1 MKYFLTFCC
10 LIILLGCK
18 KDVVPQIEPRKEVG
32 ILYYTEIVDT
42 KTKDISF
49 FERKVFSTNQGV
61 FASNM
66 FDGARINGFSSLN
79 DSTFL
84 INCFPENEPINSS
97 PWYSFKIW
105 SKTPKKVFLVFNYG
119 DYQHRYAA
127 KLSKNGSD
135 WIDIDTKNRGTFEKK
150 EKITLNINS
159 DTIWVSAQ
167 ELYTGKELDTW
178 LSFLQE
184 RNSNSSLIKTGIAG
198 KSKLGREI
206 KFFEICEGINK
217 NKDLVVLLSRQHPP
231 EVTGQFAL
239 TAFVEGI
246 LTPSVVQTSFLK
258 KYNVLVLPILN
269 PDGVALGQW
278 RHNAGGID
286 LNRDWA
292 LYNQPETKVVSDFI
306 KDYAKTT
313 NNRVVLGLD
322 FHSTFNDVYYTNLS
336 DSISVLPKFTN
347 TWLKSIQ
354 DNFSG
359 YKPEISPS
367 ILGQPVSKNWF
378 FVNFNAVG
386 ITYEIGDNTPRKLID
401 EKGKFAALKMM
412 EILPN

>member
-1 MKYFLTFCC
+1 MRYLLTIFCFA
-10 LIILLGCK
+10 ILLGCK
-18 KDVVPQIEPRKEVG
+18 DVVPKTEPKKEVG

-42 KTKDISF
+42 KTKDISL
-49 FERKVFSTNQGV
+49 FERKVFSTTQGV
-61 FASNM
+61 FATNM
-66 FDGARINGFSSLN
+66 FDGARINGLSSLN

-84 INCFPENEPINSS
+84 VNSFPENEPINSS

-119 DYQHRYAA
+119 DYQHRYTS
-127 KLSKNGSD
+127 KLSNNGSD
-135 WIDIDTKNRGTFEKK
+135 WVDIDSKNRGTFDKK
-150 EKITLNINS
+150 EKIALTIS
-159 DTIWVSAQ
+159 PDTTWVSAQ
-167 ELYTGKELDTW
+167 ELYTDKELNSW
-178 LSFLQE
+178 LSLLKD
-184 RNSNSSLIKTGIAG
+184 RYSNLIKTGAAG

-206 KFFEICEGINK
+206 KFFEISEGTNR

-246 LTPSVVQTSFLK
+246 LTPSSVQTSFLN

-306 KDYAKTT
+306 KEYVKTT

-347 TWLKSIQ
+347 AWLKSIQ

-367 ILGQPVSKNWF
+367 TLGQPVTKNWF

-386 ITYEIGDNTPRKLID
+386 ITYEIGDNTSRKLID

-412 EILPN
+412 EILPK

>member
-1 MKYFLTFCC
+1 M
-10 LIILLGCK
+10 
-18 KDVVPQIEPRKEVG
+18 
-32 ILYYTEIVDT
+32 
-42 KTKDISF
+42 
-49 FERKVFSTNQGV
+49 
-61 FASNM
+61 SN
-66 FDGARINGFSSLN
+66 S
-79 DSTFL
+79 
-84 INCFPENEPINSS
+84 FPENEPINSS
-97 PWYSFKIW
+97 PWYAFKIW

-119 DYQHRYAA
+119 DYQHRYIS

-135 WIDIDTKNRGTFEKK
+135 WADIDSKNRGTFDKK
-150 EKITLNINS
+150 EKITLNISS
-159 DTIWVSAQ
+159 DTTWVSAQ
-167 ELYTGKELDTW
+167 ELYTDKELNIW
-178 LSFLQE
+178 LSFLKG
-184 RNSNSSLIKTGIAG
+184 RNSNLIKTGIAG

-206 KFFEICEGINK
+206 KFFEISEGTNR

-246 LTPSVVQTSFLK
+246 LTPSSVQTSFLS

-278 RHNAGGID
+278 RYNAGGID

-306 KDYAKTT
+306 KDYVKTT

-367 ILGQPVSKNWF
+367 TLGQPVTKNWF

-386 ITYEIGDNTPRKLID
+386 ITYEIGDNTSRKLID

-412 EILPN
+412 EILPK

>member
-1 MKYFLTFCC
+1 MRYFLTFFCSI
-10 LIILLGCK
+10 LLLGCK
-18 KDVVPQIEPRKEVG
+18 KDVVPQVEPKKEVG

-84 INCFPENEPINSS
+84 INSFPENEPINSS

-119 DYQHRYAA
+119 DYQHRYAS

-135 WIDIDTKNRGTFEKK
+135 WVDIDSKNRGTFEKK
-150 EKITLNINS
+150 EKIALNISS
-159 DTIWVSAQ
+159 DTTWVSAQ
-167 ELYTGKELDTW
+167 ELYTDKELNTW
-178 LSFLQE
+178 LSFLKE
-184 RNSNSSLIKTGIAG
+184 RNSNLIKTGTAG

-206 KFFEICEGINK
+206 KFFEISEGTNR

-246 LTPSVVQTSFLK
+246 LTTSNVQTSFLK

-306 KDYAKTT
+306 KDYAKTI

-347 TWLKSIQ
+347 AWLKSIQ

-367 ILGQPVSKNWF
+367 ILGQPVTKSWF

-386 ITYEIGDNTPRKLID
+386 ITYEIGDNTSRKLID
-401 EKGKFAALKMM
+401 EKGTFAALKMM
-412 EILPN
+412 EILPK

>member
-1 MKYFLTFCC
+1 
-10 LIILLGCK
+10 
-18 KDVVPQIEPRKEVG
+18 
-32 ILYYTEIVDT
+32 
-42 KTKDISF
+42 
-49 FERKVFSTNQGV
+49 
-61 FASNM
+61 M

-184 RNSNSSLIKTGIAG
+184 RNSNSSLIKNGIAG

-217 NKDLVVLLSRQHPP
+217 NKDLVFEFMCSHKSSHIFSLFLN
-231 EVTGQFAL
+231 
-239 TAFVEGI
+239 
-246 LTPSVVQTSFLK
+246 SF
-258 KYNVLVLPILN
+258 
-269 PDGVALGQW
+269 
-278 RHNAGGID
+278 
-286 LNRDWA
+286 
-292 LYNQPETKVVSDFI
+292 
-306 KDYAKTT
+306 
-313 NNRVVLGLD
+313 
-322 FHSTFNDVYYTNLS
+322 
-336 DSISVLPKFTN
+336 
-347 TWLKSIQ
+347 
-354 DNFSG
+354 
-359 YKPEISPS
+359 
-367 ILGQPVSKNWF
+367 
-378 FVNFNAVG
+378 
-386 ITYEIGDNTPRKLID
+386 
-401 EKGKFAALKMM
+401 
-412 EILPN
+412 